1 MRELRLPTIG
11 ALITI
16 FILSIFSLS
25 TRGEVQS
32 EEGTLKVSFLDVGQG
47 DSTLIESPTGTQV
60 LIDGGV
66 DSRVLTELSQ
76 ALGFFD
82 KDIDMIIATHP
93 DADHIGGLIDV
104 LMRYDVRTIVMT
116 ENENDTP
123 IADAFEKIV
132 AEEGAKVI
140 YARRGQVYDLG
151 SGEAGSTTLSILF
164 PDHDPTNLESNT
176 SSIVARLSYGGSSYL
191 LTGDSPIEIEEYL
204 VGQVGGALTS
214 DVLKVGHHGSRTSS
228 SKNFITAV
236 SPTYGIISAG
246 KDNSYGHPHKEVVDR
261 LTEHNVIQKNTAEEG
276 SVVSE
281 TDGETIWFR

>member
-1 MRELRLPTIG
+1 MRELRLPMIG

-16 FILSIFSLS
+16 LLLSLFSFGV
-25 TRGEVQS
+25 RGEVQS

-66 DSRVLTELSQ
+66 DSRVLTELSHT
-76 ALGFFD
+76 LGFFD

-104 LMRYDVRTIVMT
+104 LMRYDVHTILMT
-116 ENENDTP
+116 ENKNDTP
-123 IADAFEKIV
+123 IAEAFQKMV
-132 AEEGAKVI
+132 TEEGAKII

-151 SGEAGSTTLSILF
+151 SGEEGSTTLSILF
-164 PDHDPTNLESNT
+164 PDHDPTNLESNM
-176 SSIVARLSYGGSSYL
+176 SSIVARLSYGESSYL

-204 VGQVGGALTS
+204 VGQMGGALVS
-214 DVLKVGHHGSRTSS
+214 DVLKVGHHGSRTSTS
-228 SKNFITAV
+228 ENFITVV

-246 KDNSYGHPHKEVVDR
+246 KDNSYGHPHREVVDR
-261 LTEHNVIQKNTAEEG
+261 LTEHNVMQKNTANEG
-276 SVVSE
+276 SIVSE
-281 TDGETIWFR
+281 SDGHTIQFR